1 MSATENSI
9 SIEEEIEREIENF
22 QIDLSDDEYCEGN
35 QSVDSDGIVADSM
48 NVSTNSLLRAT
59 ICELERALKDTRRL
73 LFDRDKENSS
83 LRQELEKTRKDLRKE
98 QSQRKKFSE
107 ETEEKLKSYNEVEEM
122 NKKLKQEVKDLKE
135 KLEKRGTEEDPEDPE
150 EIIACC
156 SSMNELLHMKEK
168 FKTVQ
173 KEFEEF
179 KANNRISEDCKL
191 SSLGNSVNLVSNPA
205 TAQKHVQAQR
215 ELQTQ
220 LRIKFLR
227 DAFFYYMIDFHPD
240 EQMKAI
246 LAILDY
252 DDKRHDIIIE
262 SHKMRRQGKRFTVSE
277 VSSRSLTFVQEHT
290 I

>member
-22 QIDLSDDEYCEGN
+22 QIDLSDDEYCETKEN
-35 QSVDSDGIVADSM
+35 DHSEGIVADSM

-98 QSQRKKFSE
+98 QSQRKKFTQ
-107 ETEEKLKSYNEVEEM
+107 ETEEKFKSYDEIEEM
-122 NKKLKQEVKDLKE
+122 NKKLKQEVLDLKE
-135 KLEKRGTEEDPEDPE
+135 RLEKKGTEEDPDEDPE
-150 EIIACC
+150 EIIPCC
-156 SSMNELLHMKEK
+156 SSMNELLQMKEK

-179 KANNRISEDCKL
+179 KSNNRISEDCRL
-191 SSLGNSVNLVSNPA
+191 SSLSTSVNLVSNPA
-205 TAQKHVQAQR
+205 TASKQAQR

-262 SHKMRRQGKRFTVSE
+262 SHKMKRQGKRFTVSE

>member
-1 MSATENSI
+1 MSATENST

-22 QIDLSDDEYCEGN
+22 QIDLSDDEFC
-35 QSVDSDGIVADSM
+35 DGKEDVHSESIVADSM

-83 LRQELEKTRKDLRKE
+83 LRQELEKTRKELRKE

-107 ETEEKLKSYNEVEEM
+107 ETEEKLKSYNEIEEM
-122 NKKLKQEVKDLKE
+122 NKKLKQEVEDLKE
-135 KLEKRGTEEDPEDPE
+135 KLEKRGPEQEPEDPE
-150 EIIACC
+150 EIIPCC
-156 SSMNELLHMKEK
+156 SSMNELLQMKEK

-179 KANNRISEDCKL
+179 KANNRISEDCRL

-205 TAQKHVQAQR
+205 VSQKQAQR

-262 SHKMRRQGKRFTVSE
+262 SHKMKRQGKRFTVSE

>member
-1 MSATENSI
+1 MSSTTNGI
-9 SIEEEIEREIENF
+9 SIEDEIEQEIENF
-22 QIDLSDDEYCEGN
+22 QIDLSDDEYCNKKDDGHEG
-35 QSVDSDGIVADSM
+35 GLVADSM
-48 NVSTNSLLRAT
+48 NVTTNSLLRAT

-73 LFDRDKENSS
+73 LFDRDKENTS
-83 LRQELEKTRKDLRKE
+83 LRHELERTRKELRKE
-98 QSQRKKFSE
+98 QSARKKLCE
-107 ETEEKLKSYNEVEEM
+107 ETEEKLKSYNEIEGMNEQLKLEVEEL
-122 NKKLKQEVKDLKE
+122 NE
-135 KLEKRGTEEDPEDPE
+135 KLEKRTTENESEDDDPE
-150 EIIACC
+150 EIIPCC
-156 SSMNELLHMKEK
+156 SSMNELIQMKQK
-168 FKTVQ
+168 FKTVE

-179 KANNRISEDCKL
+179 KSNNRISKDCSL
-191 SSLGNSVNLVSNPA
+191 STLNKPVNLVSNPG
-205 TAQKHVQAQR
+205 AQKQVQR

-262 SHKMRRQGKRFTVSE
+262 SHKMKRQGKRFTVSE

-290 I
+290 L